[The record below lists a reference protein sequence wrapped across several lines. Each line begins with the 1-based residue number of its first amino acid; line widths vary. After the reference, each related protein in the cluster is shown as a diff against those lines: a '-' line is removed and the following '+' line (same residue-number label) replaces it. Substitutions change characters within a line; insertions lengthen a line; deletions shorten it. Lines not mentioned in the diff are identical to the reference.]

1 MAGIPTIMR
10 ANFGG
15 EGIRLLDVAGGTGTS
30 LVYEVADAI
39 GLANGVHEPSLTSPV
54 WSPWPSLATDR
65 PTTGD
70 IAFRLMQRALES
82 HPHSPPAITVCDI
95 NAEMLKVGQQRAT
108 GVFPDPK

>member
-15 EGIRLLDVAGGTGTS
+15 EGIRLLDVAGGTGA
-30 LVYEVADAI
+30 LVVYEVADAI
-39 GLANGVHEPSLTSPV
+39 GVANGVHDPSLTSPLL
-54 WSPWPSLATDR
+54 SLALPCDR
-65 PTTGD
+65 PTNDTGD

>member
-15 EGIRLLDVAGGTGTS
+15 EGIRLLDVAGGTGT
-30 LVYEVADAI
+30 LVVYEVADAI
-39 GLANGVHEPSLTSPV
+39 GMANGVHDPSLTSPV
-54 WSPWPSLATDR
+54 SPPWR
-65 PTTGD
+65 PTNDTGD

-82 HPHSPPAITVCDI
+82 HPHAPPAITVCDI